1 MIEVIEKLKWKDEV
15 LVKIPLLTCSDGY
28 LVKKIGE
35 SDIKSEYLK
44 EFMSKSN
51 STNMKYGNIHLIYHK
66 LLEALLVKDLN
77 EVDIELLVRYI
88 ENRNKWNKWVG
99 TVISISLEMDLNKH
113 VYVSIPESTLNL
125 LDLSKDYSVFMIN
138 INHGIGRC
146 ETVAA
151 FGLVEN
157 FKMFKFIN
165 KEDVLT
171 VLDRGYKVGRTDW
184 DTFWLQKV
192 GTEIKIMNKDD
203 RVLNPH
209 EVSFTSIFDE
219 ISETYRYYA
228 FIDNKECVR
237 RYAVPAYNIAQAIVL
252 LKLGNCM
259 KRKAWGS
266 DVYIKGVSKSYF
278 TIKQILSRSNEERN
292 YYFTIDDI
300 YATDWV
306 IYKKGD
312 E

>member
-1 MIEVIEKLKWKDEV
+1 MIEVISELKWKDEV
-15 LVKIPLLTCSDGY
+15 LVKIPLLTYSDGY

-35 SDIKSEYLK
+35 RDIKSEYLK

-51 STNMKYGNIHLIYHK
+51 STNMKYGNMHLIYYK
-66 LLEALLVKDLN
+66 LFEALLVKDRN
-77 EVDIELLVRYI
+77 VVEIELLVRCI
-88 ENRNKWNKWVG
+88 ENRNKWVG
-99 TVISISLEMDLNKH
+99 TVISISSEMDSNKY
-113 VYVSIPESTLNL
+113 VYVSIPETTLNL
-125 LDLSKDYSVFMIN
+125 LDLSKDYNVFMIN

-157 FKMFKFIN
+157 FKNIN

-184 DTFWLQKV
+184 DGFWLQRV
-192 GTEIKIMNKDD
+192 GTEIKIMNKDG
-203 RVLNPH
+203 RALNPH
-209 EVSFTSIFDE
+209 EVLFTSIFDE

-228 FIDNKECVR
+228 FIDNKECIR
-237 RYAVPAYNIAQAIVL
+237 RYAVPAYTFAHAIVL
-252 LKLGNCM
+252 LKLGNYM

-266 DVYIKGVSKSYF
+266 DMYIKGVSESDC
-278 TIKQILSRSNEERN
+278 TIKQILSRCNEEMK

-300 YATDWV
+300 YATDWI